1 MMLAVN
7 VMGIIPRALAV
18 TVCQTLAQSM
28 MHAVSVAVTIPRAL
42 AVTVC
47 QTPAQ
52 SLMNAV
58 FVVEMAPRAQQQHL
72 HPLVSQLRLVCN
84 SYLDPDT
91 LARMMVA
98 QMFRL
103 IFAKGTDGIA
113 LHSMTDT
120 GIGTSSRICRNAL
133 CLSVGKS
140 VIRSALRQDRDMTV
154 KRVHVQQ

>member
-1 MMLAVN
+1 MMNAVF
-7 VMGIIPRALAV
+7 
-18 TVCQTLAQSM
+18 
-28 MHAVSVAVTIPRAL
+28 VAGTTPRAL

-52 SLMNAV
+52 SMMNAV
-58 FVVEMAPRAQQQHL
+58 FVAGTTPRAHL

-84 SYLDPDT
+84 SFLDPDT

-133 CLSVGKS
+133 CLSAGKS

-154 KRVHVQQ
+154 KRMHVQL